1 MRISG
6 TEPSERPIYTICFD
20 RPVSKQTKSQIAHTR
35 VYTVC
40 LTELSMKFSSKNYFF
55 CLHNFNMEYYNL
67 VMPVCMLMKT
77 TAYCNVL
84 V

>member
-1 MRISG
+1 M
-6 TEPSERPIYTICFD
+6 ICLD
-20 RPVSKQTKSQIAHTR
+20 RPVSKQTKSHIAHTR

-40 LTELSMKFSSKNYFF
+40 LTELSLNFPSKNYFI

-67 VMPVCMLMKT
+67 VMPVCMLIKT